1 MDLKAGLADQS
12 VPFAAWTTAT
22 GAPVTVTSA
31 TAGLSLWYRR
41 GVAGAKVA
49 ITPIGDLATLE
60 TAHTDK
66 AILVVEGAEHRLD
79 LPDAAC
85 AAGALTVSWG
95 GTATGITID
104 GGTANLLG
112 QANTATDV
120 MHWLGTAAH
129 AATVN
134 GVPVVQLHNSAG
146 TGGINAPANFEDLH
160 IADTAGTIDLGA
172 VLGTD
177 LFETVAGQIANGIDQ
192 FFDVTTPV
200 GTLNLMPANVTKIS
214 GDTTA
219 ADNLEA
225 AFDGTGYAFPNSSF
239 NVGSIMGS
247 ALAAKVLA
255 ARNYAYR
262 DDATLVLD
270 LTGTDTDIER
280 GTALVAAIAAVQLL
294 TPGGAAISSTNRA
307 RLLIPPGRYD
317 VAANE
322 PAITASG
329 VDLIALVP
337 EMGGQRGYT
346 DTDAIGCFRPPGT
359 LVYTTVA
366 DKHTLKQSAA
376 DVRLSGFGLAQLGT
390 GHTTLASAL
399 YVTVDANDE
408 SQYDS
413 MYLWLT
419 EVEQSSYK
427 PTIFAKHVGGT
438 WTNCIANSCGWRIN
452 YGVTGAQFRGTFID
466 CEGGWGA
473 FIGDH
478 YTDDDTSK
486 ATGCRCIRCHAIGG
500 DASAPGGYGFGGCTS
515 DGTAIDATC
524 YFEDCSAGKNS
535 FGLGEPCAGT
545 FVRCRGGQLC
555 FGSTSSSDC
564 EGFFSGYAVDCIGGL
579 RSFGGSNTSN
589 VGQLTGTLVRC
600 TCIGNQTPVRL
611 TGATV
616 DSCVFTQAGTNKDM
630 FTLLDSNSRIS
641 RSVLSA
647 NGSGKSINAASA
659 LTFAGRGNTLPQGL
673 GTNVTNT
680 LVDVDLT
687 AATIADA
694 VADEPLA
701 DHTTAGS
708 AGKTL
713 ADVLVDTAEIGAAG
727 AGLSAIPKTGFK
739 LASDGLD
746 SIATTAPAGVASN
759 FREMLV
765 QVWRRFFKK
774 STLTATQLKTYDDAG
789 TGVLTTQTVSDDNT
803 TQTQGTSS

>member
-12 VPFAAWTTAT
+12 VTIAAWTTAT
-22 GAPVTVTSA
+22 GAPVTITEA
-31 TAGLSLWYRR
+31 TAGLALWYRR

-49 ITPIGDLATLE
+49 ITADDLATLE
-60 TAHTDK
+60 TAHADGGL
-66 AILVVEGAEHRLD
+66 LVIEGAEHRLD

-85 AAGALTVSWG
+85 AAGVLTVSWG
-95 GTATGITID
+95 GSATGITID
-104 GGTANLLG
+104 GGTANLIG

-120 MHWLGTAAH
+120 THWLGTAAH

-134 GVPVVQLHNSAG
+134 GVPIVQLHNSAG

-160 IADTAGTIDLGA
+160 IADTAGTVDLGA

-177 LFETVAGQIANGIDQ
+177 LFETIAGQIANGIDQ
-192 FFDVTTPV
+192 FFDVTTPT

-239 NVGSIMGS
+239 NVGSILGS

-255 ARNYAYR
+255 ARNHAYR

-270 LTGTDTDIER
+270 LTGTDTDTER

-294 TPGGAAISSTNRA
+294 TPGGGAISSTNRA
-307 RLLIPPGRYD
+307 RLLIPPGRYN
-317 VAANE
+317 VGSNE
-322 PAITASG
+322 PAITSSG
-329 VDLIALVP
+329 VDLVALVP
-337 EMGGQRGYT
+337 EMGGRRCYT

-408 SQYDS
+408 SQYDQ

-438 WTNCIANSCGWRIN
+438 WTNCIANSCAWRIN
-452 YGVTGAQFRGTFID
+452 YGVTGSQFRATCID

-486 ATGCRCIRCHAIGG
+486 ATGCRCVRCHAIGG
-500 DASAPGGYGFGGCTS
+500 DASAPGGYAFGGCTS

-545 FVRCRGGQLC
+545 FIRCRGGQLC

-579 RSFGGSNTSN
+579 RSFGGSNTSD

-600 TCIGNQTPVRL
+600 TCIGNQTAVRL

-659 LTFAGRGNTLPQGL
+659 LTFAGRGNTLPHGL
-673 GTNVTNT
+673 GANVTNT

-687 AATIADA
+687 ADD
-694 VADEPLA
+694 VYDEALSG
-701 DHTTAGS
+701 HTTAGS
-708 AGKTL
+708 AGK
-713 ADVLVDTAEIGAAG
+713 A
-727 AGLSAIPKTGFK
+727 
-739 LASDGLD
+739 ASD
-746 SIATTAPAGVASN
+746 
-759 FREMLV
+759 
-765 QVWRRFFKK
+765 
-774 STLTATQLKTYDDAG
+774 TLTAAATTIPALINLGATTSTVVDAAPSATSFVTGLTEATNDHYKGNVLVFTDGALATQARRITAYNGSTKAVTLESA
-789 TGVLTTQTVSDDNT
+789 LTDTPSNGEVFLIL
-803 TQTQGTSS
+803 GRIEG